1 MVKGLLHH
9 ARKEKLSLDEVRR
22 SLRKE
27 YLAKAQELGKA
38 VSSSKTEEAE
48 EQFLA
53 LSGEVIR
60 FFREFFV
67 IRYEPTNEELIEE
80 MHSKRLKED
89 VRKDVEAFL
98 REMSSLKYS
107 QKRDLT
113 RKVVREHIDA
123 FVALIDRVYEA
134 VMHVRLEREKKRH
147 SLIAG
152 PREAV
157 RNFSA
162 GLSLIARWARHGGQ
176 LVVRRVVP
184 GRFLPPEMAVE
195 EVMGLLAD
203 SYEALEDGR
212 LARAE
217 KNLSRIEKRLSSFTL
232 DDRKSVEG
240 ELAVFRREL
249 AFAKEQKERPHLDV
263 PESSMP
269 EPPKGD
275 LELEPA
281 EGEEAEAAAGADE
294 GTEDIEQFIRVAR
307 EHDIAP
313 DHIRQKLL
321 ENGWPEYLVDRT
333 LRRFKE

>member
-22 SLRKE
+22 RLRKE

-38 VSSSKTEEAE
+38 LSASESEEAE

-53 LSGEVIR
+53 LSAEVIR

-98 REMSSLKYS
+98 REMSALKYA
-107 QKRDLT
+107 QKRDHT
-113 RKVVREHIDA
+113 RKAVREHIDA

-134 VMHVRLEREKKRH
+134 VMHVRVEREKRRH

-176 LVVRRVVP
+176 LVARRVVP

-195 EVMGLLAD
+195 EVMELLAD
-203 SYEALEDGR
+203 SYETLEDGK

-217 KNLSRIEKRLSSFTL
+217 RNLRRIEKRLDSFTL

-249 AFAKEQKERPHLDV
+249 SFAKEKQERPHLDV
-263 PESSMP
+263 PQSSMP
-269 EPPKGD
+269 EPPRKD
-275 LELEPA
+275 LDVEPA
-281 EGEEAEAAAGADE
+281 EGKEAEAGE

-313 DHIRQKLL
+313 EHIRQKLL
-321 ENGWPEYLVDRT
+321 ENGWPEYLVDRC
-333 LRRFKE
+333 LRRLQE